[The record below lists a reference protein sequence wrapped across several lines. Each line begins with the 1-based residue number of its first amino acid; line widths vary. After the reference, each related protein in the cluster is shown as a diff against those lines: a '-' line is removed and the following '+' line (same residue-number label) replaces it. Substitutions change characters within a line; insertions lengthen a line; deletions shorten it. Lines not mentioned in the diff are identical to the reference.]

1 MYLKKISLFNYKNFS
16 NFEFDGKIICFV
28 GKTVSEKRMYLM
40 LFIIYP
46 TAKLFQSTGS
56 QNIKHGEEFFVI
68 DAEFKKMRETN
79 R

>member
-16 NFEFDGKIICFV
+16 EANFEFDGKIICV

-56 QNIKHGEEFFVI
+56 QNIKHGEDFLLL
-68 DAEFKKMRETN
+68 MPN
-79 R
+79 L